1 MADNFLWKFREMKSI
16 MFHGFAIFS
25 HFLLDVLASDT
36 ETTLGDAEDRFLRR
50 HRARLPDDLPLV
62 DRQLSIGT
70 SSAQATGGA
79 SSVASSSAANLL
91 GKYFRLLAFLW
102 FFNMLLSAFI
112 IFMLTLLLIVY
123 LSVLR

>member
-91 GKYFRLLAFLW
+91 GKYFSLFG
-102 FFNMLLSAFI
+102 
-112 IFMLTLLLIVY
+112 
-123 LSVLR
+123 LSVVLQCLIGIHHFYVTIILNSLL

>member
-1 MADNFLWKFREMKSI
+1 MKSI

>member
-1 MADNFLWKFREMKSI
+1 MLWKFREMKSI
-16 MFHGFAIFS
+16 MFYGFTIFS

-91 GKYFRLLAFLW
+91 GKYFNLFG
-102 FFNMLLSAFI
+102 LSVV
-112 IFMLTLLLIVY
+112 LQTLLCIHQFYVIIT
-123 LSVLR
+123 

>member
-91 GKYFRLLAFLW
+91 GKYFNRFSLFVVLQHL
-102 FFNMLLSAFI
+102 I
-112 IFMLTLLLIVY
+112 IGIHHFYYVNVTFY
-123 LSVLR
+123 SVLID